1 MLSSVVLDLRLIGFE
16 AAQSSSRCRRLG
28 DPVAAA
34 NSFKLA
40 LTDDLHR
47 HPDLPIIRSF
57 CRAAHKAKGTG
68 LGKKSGHCQV
78 YFQKHVLKTQLD
90 KTSSASRQV
99 ISHPHDERND

>member
-57 CRAAHKAKGTG
+57 CWAAHKAEGTG
-68 LGKKSGHCQV
+68 L
-78 YFQKHVLKTQLD
+78 
-90 KTSSASRQV
+90 
-99 ISHPHDERND
+99 E

>member
-16 AAQSSSRCRRLG
+16 AAQSSSRRRRLG

-47 HPDLPIIRSF
+47 HPDLPIIRSL
-57 CRAAHKAKGTG
+57 CRAAHRGKIRG
-68 LGKKSGHCQV
+68 LSKSGKKAINICL
-78 YFQKHVLKTQLD
+78 FL
-90 KTSSASRQV
+90 
-99 ISHPHDERND
+99 